1 MLSDHRLVGA
11 AFAVI
16 TSAVPDAMASPIEK
30 IIIAVMTAFITG
42 MAYKGG
48 MLLTEWLR
56 DRSGRPTESP
66 PKNQG

>member
-1 MLSDHRLVGA
+1 
-11 AFAVI
+11 
-16 TSAVPDAMASPIEK
+16 MASPIEK

-48 MLLTEWLR
+48 MLFTEWLR
-56 DRSGRPTESP
+56 DRSRRSTESP